1 MDLLNEISDIKR
13 RMGILES
20 DTSDFIEKYEK
31 DLTLVKKLTPELI
44 KLFKNN
50 FSDELYKINY
60 EIRKVAYG
68 STWIKDEETGESKSY
83 SSEKVTFILE
93 FINKTYAEKREIRR
107 MAYNL
112 IEQFTPFNLEKYGC
126 PIDLVFFNYTKE
138 EF

>member
-31 DLTLVKKLTPELI
+31 DLKLAKKLIPELI

-50 FSDELYKINY
+50 FGDELYKINY
-60 EIRKVAYG
+60 EIKKVAYG
-68 STWIKDEETGESKSY
+68 STWIKDEETGESRSY
-83 SSEKVTFILE
+83 SSEKVSFILE
-93 FINKTYAEKREIRR
+93 FINKRYAEKREIRR
-107 MAYNL
+107 IAFDT
-112 IEQFTPFNLEKYGC
+112 IEQFTPFNVEKYGC

>member
-31 DLTLVKKLTPELI
+31 DLKLAKKLIPELI

-50 FSDELYKINY
+50 FGDELYKINY

-68 STWIKDEETGESKSY
+68 STWIKDEETGESRSY
-83 SSEKVTFILE
+83 SSEKVSFILE
-93 FINKTYAEKREIRR
+93 FINKKYAEKREIRR
-107 MAYNL
+107 IAFDT
-112 IEQFTPFNLEKYGC
+112 IEQFTPFNVEKYGC